1 MHVKCKINT
10 GLTVRMEIVVVVV
23 EIVSCNITLN
33 WDDSWWLM
41 SDEHLK
47 PVGDQS
53 LGCHVG
59 WLEARIGD
67 LGSREGLVA
76 WAPLCTLP

>member
-1 MHVKCKINT
+1 M
-10 GLTVRMEIVVVVV
+10 VVV

-47 PVGDQS
+47 PVGNQS

-59 WLEARIGD
+59 WLEARIVARQQRGTRG
-67 LGSREGLVA
+67 LGATLHTALELGRRWLLSR
-76 WAPLCTLP
+76 TR